1 MKLVI
6 DISEETYKAI
16 MKPFST
22 FKEQRTHKS
31 VITEACIAIANGKPQ
46 EPKTGYWIETAEEYY
61 KAVNEYGGGVNE
73 YTQYFLDDD
82 IACSVC
88 LAMYSVID
96 NETERFDFCP
106 SCGCRME
113 GGAE

>member
-16 MKPFST
+16 MKPFRP

-46 EPKTGYWIETAEEYY
+46 EQKTGHWKKVTH
-61 KAVNEYGGGVNE
+61 YGITSSAYICECSECGDTVWV
-73 YTQYFLDDD
+73 YFGTDR
-82 IACSVC
+82 AWK
-88 LAMYSVID
+88 Y
-96 NETERFDFCP
+96 CP
-106 SCGCRME
+106 SCGAKMSE
-113 GGAE
+113 DKDV

>member
-46 EPKTGYWIETAEEYY
+46 EPKTGHWIKTGYIDKVTCSICKRKMWNFWE
-61 KAVNEYGGGVNE
+61 VN
-73 YTQYFLDDD
+73 
-82 IACSVC
+82 
-88 LAMYSVID
+88 
-96 NETERFDFCP
+96 DFNYCP
-106 SCGCRME
+106 NCGAKMVE
-113 GGAE
+113 LKESEDKE